1 MCGRGRLPL
10 FSEKHANVELIG
22 IGIPPRPGLGGPPI
36 KEDVCN
42 PAEAAV
48 DYLVLLRGFLRWRE
62 GPLRRRA
69 ATGVSRG
76 GGGDGGAR
84 LAHHPTTVPFATFL
98 IEVGPREFKRPGVG
112 LKEFDKRPQME
123 AFAR

>member
-48 DYLVLLRGFLRWRE
+48 DYLVFLRRCLRWRE

-76 GGGDGGAR
+76 GGGHGHAR
-84 LAHHPTTVPFATFL
+84 IARHPTTVPYVTFL
-98 IEVGPREFKRPGVG
+98 IEVGPRELKCPGVG
-112 LKEFDKRPQME
+112 LKESDKRPQME
-123 AFAR
+123 TCGR